1 MVHERGGS
9 KEREG
14 VWCQTYLCF
23 PCPLCCTGKTRIQY
37 TSCLQIFVFHI
48 CSVQDSHAQIW
59 NSLGEFCPLL
69 VLPPLII
76 NLPRALSLFGSV
88 ATIKWD
94 GWMDWSFARSSSIYN
109 VDSAQLREA
118 PFKLTQN
125 LFGLY
130 WHPPPRVDGT

>member
-1 MVHERGGS
+1 MPDLLMFPMSFVLHRQNQDTIHIVFADICLS
-9 KEREG
+9 
-14 VWCQTYLCF
+14 YL
-23 PCPLCCTGKTRIQY
+23 
-37 TSCLQIFVFHI
+37 
-48 CSVQDSHAQIW
+48 QDSHAQSW
-59 NSLGEFCPLL
+59 NSLGEFCPLP

-76 NLPRALSLFGSV
+76 NLPRALSVFGLG

>member
-1 MVHERGGS
+1 M
-9 KEREG
+9 
-14 VWCQTYLCF
+14 F
-23 PCPLCCTGKTRIQY
+23 PMSFVLHRQNQDTIHIVFADI
-37 TSCLQIFVFHI
+37 CLSYS

-76 NLPRALSLFGSV
+76 NLPRALSLFGSG